1 LRAQESLY
9 AASFFRFQ
17 QKEIERIVKRI
28 RKDGLNLKTLVGPK
42 KDDLFGFRKRLRA
55 DLRNNLEQT
64 RNFGVIQ
71 VRREIERQ
79 A

>member
-1 LRAQESLY
+1 M
-9 AASFFRFQ
+9 FFRFE

-28 RKDGLNLKTLVGPK
+28 RKEGLNLKTLIGSK
-42 KDDLFGFRKRLRA
+42 KDELFGFRKRLRA

-79 A
+79 SS